1 MRRLKTTLGTVILL
15 VMILVSA
22 CAPRSQPLI
31 AEGPTLAATSEPTE
45 PAATEEATEPAA
57 TEEATEPAASDA
69 SVEPQFPVFDAANFE
84 NSTDINND
92 WMPMKPGT
100 FWAYEGTAVD
110 DEGNTIDRRIEF
122 TVTDLTKDLGGI
134 RTVVGYDQDIND
146 GELSEP
152 ELIFLAQANDGTIW
166 HFGQY
171 RESFED
177 GELVG
182 GQTWLAGYVDG
193 AKPGIMMPAQPQAGT
208 PEYSEGFAPPPFFWD
223 DHAQIDKVGGQK
235 VCVKAGCYDDVIVI
249 KEFEPRLPG
258 IAQLK
263 YWAKG
268 AGCIKVGYTGP
279 DPEKEE
285 LELTKVNHLSGDELT
300 KIRNAALTLEYR
312 AFVYGRTPPLEQRK

>member
-1 MRRLKTTLGTVILL
+1 MRLRGWYGRALAVTVVVVMFAACGKKSSGSESAAGLGTLK
-15 VMILVSA
+15 
-22 CAPRSQPLI
+22 APPV
-31 AEGPTLAATSEPTE
+31 
-45 PAATEEATEPAA
+45 
-57 TEEATEPAASDA
+57 ASD
-69 SVEPQFPVFDAANFE
+69 PVSTGLDPKDFT
-84 NSTDINND
+84 NSTNITNPY
-92 WMPMKPGT
+92 WPLAPGT
-100 FWAYEGTAVD
+100 QWVLEGQAYDGKDKVERKQV
-110 DEGNTIDRRIEF
+110 F